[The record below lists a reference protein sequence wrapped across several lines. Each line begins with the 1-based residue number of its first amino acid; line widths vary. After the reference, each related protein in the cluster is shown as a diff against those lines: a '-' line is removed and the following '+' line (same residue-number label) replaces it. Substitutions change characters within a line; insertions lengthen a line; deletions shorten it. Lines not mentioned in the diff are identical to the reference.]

1 MTSPARLSDEL
12 RNATSPDLRRRR
24 WVIGL
29 SLLGSTIGQIVTL
42 YQVGIV
48 KRLPD
53 PPGRLFDSNRVNA
66 STYAYKRLQM
76 PDAVLM
82 IGTYAATAA
91 LAAAGPE
98 DRAERT
104 PLLPVALAAKT
115 LFDVATNLTLAREE
129 WQENKALCA
138 YCQTASVLSLA
149 SAVLAMPEAARAL
162 RALPRRWR

>member
-1 MTSPARLSDEL
+1 MTSPAQLSDEL
-12 RNATSPDLRRRR
+12 RSAISPDLRRRR
-24 WVIGL
+24 WLVGL
-29 SLLGSTIGQIVTL
+29 SLLGTTIGQIVAL
-42 YQVGIV
+42 YQVGII
-48 KRLPD
+48 KHLPD
-53 PPGRLFDSNRVNA
+53 PPGRLFDSERVNA

-129 WQENKALCA
+129 WQENQALCA

-149 SAVLAMPEAARAL
+149 SAALAMPEAARGL
-162 RALPRRWR
+162 RALLRRPR